1 MNQQNKV
8 LQNVSARQAIN
19 QTIDRKSFVNTLL
32 NDGST
37 STLGLVQK
45 LCKRVPEG
53 KDFRTANG
61 DLTKVDTKSAQELW
75 KKLNKSLVLKR

>member
-37 STLGLVQK
+37 STLGLVPKTLQK
-45 LCKRVPEG
+45 DLKEKTSVLQ
-53 KDFRTANG
+53 TAI
-61 DLTKVDTKSAQELW
+61 
-75 KKLNKSLVLKR
+75 